1 MRIVIDSNVFIS
13 ALIKREGLSREI
25 IINSN
30 NIFFFPEYEF
40 QEIYKYKEVIQGKS
54 RYSDREFIQ
63 AVSSLLNHMRI
74 ATYEEI
80 RDYYNE
86 AFEVMNEID
95 PDDVIFI
102 ATALAF
108 NAIVWSDDIHFKM
121 QNRVKSLTTDEM
133 KYYTF

>member
-1 MRIVIDSNVFIS
+1 
-13 ALIKREGLSREI
+13 
-25 IINSN
+25 
-30 NIFFFPEYEF
+30 
-40 QEIYKYKEVIQGKS
+40 
-54 RYSDREFIQ
+54 
-63 AVSSLLNHMRI
+63 
-74 ATYEEI
+74 
-80 RDYYNE
+80 
-86 AFEVMNEID
+86 MNEID

>member
-40 QEIYKYKEVIQGKS
+40 QERYKYKEVIQGKS